1 MDNNEAVFRVNN
13 VFKDQSLQSRIKTA
27 FNFMG
32 ALVLIV
38 ALVGLIST
46 VRLSGNIDT
55 LSNNSLPSLVGL
67 WKVNEGKTQIE
78 SSERALLVAGLTAQ
92 ERQAELERI
101 KKAWNQI
108 DEGFKQYEAT
118 APTEEEDR
126 NYKNLQSNWNRWKSD
141 HEDFLKFNQQ
151 FESLGILHPYAKQV
165 ELLGQNP
172 NNSIEIAKARN
183 AASVFEQLRD
193 RAKTSRAS
201 FDIATAAILEALRMN
216 ENTATLAEK
225 NATQAISQSQFWTI
239 VAMLLG
245 PGIAILLGRFL
256 SNALI
261 QSLQQSVVQITTSAT
276 QIAASGKELEVTV
289 AEQLASTNE
298 VTATAQ
304 EIAATSRTLVKT
316 MEQVAGMAQTTAIS
330 ANDSQD
336 ELAEMENV
344 MRQLAEATTSISS
357 KLGVMNKK
365 AGNISN
371 VVTTITKVS
380 DQTSLLSLN
389 AAIEAEKAGEYG
401 AGFAVVAREIRR
413 LANQTAVATLE
424 IEQIVKD
431 MQSAV
436 TVSVMEM
443 DKFNNSV
450 NNSVDRVSKISDQ
463 VAKVIN
469 QVQSLPPRFK
479 QVSQSIED
487 QSEGAQQISEAM
499 EQLGQASHQTV
510 DALRETNSVLEQL
523 DDAAQGLRKEIS
535 RSKTYR

>member
-1 MDNNEAVFRVNN
+1 MFTN
-13 VFKDQSLQSRIKTA
+13 VFKDHSLQGRIKTA

-38 ALVGLIST
+38 ALVGLLST
-46 VRLSGNIDT
+46 LRLSGNIKT
-55 LSNNSLPSLVGL
+55 LNDSSPILVGL
-67 WKVNEGKTQIE
+67 WKINEGQTQIE
-78 SSERALLVAGLTAQ
+78 SSERALLIPGLTQQ
-92 ERQAELERI
+92 ERQTELERI
-101 KKAWNQI
+101 KKAWVQI
-108 DEGFKQYEAT
+108 DEGFNQYENQLT
-118 APTEEEDR
+118 NPTEQENR
-126 NYKNLQSNWNRWKSD
+126 NNKKLMSSLDQWKSQ
-141 HEDFLKFNQQ
+141 HEEFIKLNQQ
-151 FESLGILHPYAKQV
+151 FENLGVLDPYTREA
-165 ELLGQNP
+165 ELLRQIP
-172 NNSIEIAKARN
+172 NNPIEIAKARS
-183 AASVFEQLRD
+183 AITLLEQLRD
-193 RAKTSRAS
+193 RAKEFSNSFKNSRES
-201 FDIATAAILEALRMN
+201 LLEILKINEDITTKADKYAIQTIIESEIFAVV
-216 ENTATLAEK
+216 
-225 NATQAISQSQFWTI
+225 AII
-239 VAMLLG
+239 LG
-245 PGIAILLGRFL
+245 PAIAIILGRFIT
-256 SNALI
+256 NALI
-261 QSLQQSVVQITTSAT
+261 QSLQQSVVQITSSAT
-276 QIAASGKELEVTV
+276 QIAASGKELEATV

-304 EIAATSRTLVKT
+304 EIAATSKNLVKT

-330 ANDSQD
+330 ANDSKD

-344 MRQLAEATTSISS
+344 MRQLVEATTSISS

-365 AGNISN
+365 AGNINN
-371 VVTTITKVS
+371 VVITITKVA

-436 TVSVMEM
+436 TVGVMEM

-450 NNSVDRVSKISDQ
+450 SSSVDRVTKIGDQ
-463 VAKVIN
+463 IAKVIN
-469 QVQSLPPRFK
+469 QVQSLPPRFE

-510 DALRETNSVLEQL
+510 DALRETNSALQQL

-535 RSKTYR
+535 RSNTYR

>member
-1 MDNNEAVFRVNN
+1 MVNN
-13 VFKDQSLQSRIKTA
+13 VFKDQSLQGRIKTA

-32 ALVLIV
+32 VLVLIV
-38 ALVGLIST
+38 ALVGLVST
-46 VRLSGNIDT
+46 IRLSGNIDT

-67 WKVNEGKTQIE
+67 WKVNEGQTQIE
-78 SSERALLVAGLTAQ
+78 SSERALLTVGLTQQ
-92 ERQAELERI
+92 ERKAELERI
-101 KKAWNQI
+101 KKAWIQI
-108 DEGFKQYEAT
+108 DEGFNEYEGT
-118 APTEEEDR
+118 PRTELENK
-126 NYKNLQSNWNRWKSD
+126 NYKKLQSNWNQWKND
-141 HEDFLKFNQQ
+141 HEEFLKLNQQ
-151 FESLGILHPYAKQV
+151 FESLGIFNPYTREG
-165 ELLGQNP
+165 ELIRQTP
-172 NNSIEIAKARN
+172 NNPIEIAKARN
-183 AASVFEQLRD
+183 AVTLLEQLNA
-193 RAKTSRAS
+193 RAKENRTSFEA
-201 FDIATAAILEALRMN
+201 ATASLLESLKINEEVAALAN
-216 ENTATLAEK
+216 KSAS
-225 NATQAISQSQFWTI
+225 QAITQSQIWSI
-239 VAMLLG
+239 ISMLLG
-245 PGIAILLGRFL
+245 PGIAILLGQFL
-256 SNALI
+256 GNALI
-261 QSLQQSVVQITTSAT
+261 QSLQQSVVQITSSAT
-276 QIAASGKELEVTV
+276 QIAASGKELEATV

-304 EIAATSRTLVKT
+304 EIAATSKNLVKT
-316 MEQVAGMAQTTAIS
+316 MEQVAGMAQNTAIS

-365 AGNISN
+365 AGNINN
-371 VVTTITKVS
+371 VVITITKVA

-436 TVSVMEM
+436 TVGVMEM

-450 NNSVDRVSKISDQ
+450 SNSVERVSKISDQ
-463 VAKVIN
+463 IAKVIN
-469 QVQSLPPRFK
+469 QVQSLPPQFE

-510 DALRETNSVLEQL
+510 DALRETNSALDQL
-523 DDAAQGLRKEIS
+523 DNAAQGLRKEIS
-535 RSKTYR
+535 RSKAYR

>member
-1 MDNNEAVFRVNN
+1 MLNN
-13 VFKDQSLQSRIKTA
+13 VFKDRSLQGRIKTA

-32 ALVLIV
+32 ALVMIV
-38 ALVGLIST
+38 AVVGLIST
-46 VRLSGNIDT
+46 IRLSSNIDT

-67 WKVNEGKTQIE
+67 WKVNEGQTQIE
-78 SSERALLVAGLTAQ
+78 SSERALLVAGLIPQ

-101 KKAWNQI
+101 KKAWTQI
-108 DEGFKQYEAT
+108 DEGFNQYEAT
-118 APTEEEDR
+118 PRTEEEDK
-126 NYKNLQSNWNRWKSD
+126 NYKKLLLYWDKWKSD
-141 HEDFLKFNQQ
+141 HEEFLKLNQQ
-151 FESLGILHPYAKQV
+151 FESLAILHPYAKEA
-165 ELLGQNP
+165 ELLRQNP
-172 NNSIEIAKARN
+172 NNSIDIAKARN
-183 AASVFEQLRD
+183 AASVLEQLRE
-193 RAKTSRAS
+193 RAKANRTS
-201 FDIATAAILEALRMN
+201 FDNATASLLESLKIN
-216 ENTATLAEK
+216 EDTANTAEK

-245 PGIAILLGRFL
+245 PGVAILLGRFL

-261 QSLQQSVVQITTSAT
+261 HSLQQSVVQITTSAT
-276 QIAASGKELEVTV
+276 QIAASGKELEATV

-304 EIAATSRTLVKT
+304 EIAATSRNLVKT

-336 ELAEMENV
+336 ELTEMENV
-344 MRQLAEATTSISS
+344 MRQLVDATTSISS

-365 AGNISN
+365 AGNINN

-436 TVSVMEM
+436 TVGVMEM

-450 NNSVDRVSKISDQ
+450 SSSVNRVSKISDQ
-463 VAKVIN
+463 ITKVIN
-469 QVQSLPPRFK
+469 QVQSLPPRFE
-479 QVSQSIED
+479 QVSQSIEQ

-499 EQLGQASHQTV
+499 EQLGQASDQTV
-510 DALRETNSVLEQL
+510 DALRETNSALEQL

-535 RSKTYR
+535 SSKAYR

>member
-225 NATQAISQSQFWTI
+225 NATQANSQSQFWTI